1 VGKKTMT
8 DQVLTANRL
17 GDGAVVYLT
26 PSGTWSESIA
36 ESRIARDVNR
46 DVKASETLLA
56 DGMALCSGNLADPP
70 YLIDVTTD
78 GGDVRPVRYRERIR
92 AFGPSIH
99 PEFAKQPAIRG

>member
-26 PSGTWSESIA
+26 SSGTWSESIA
-36 ESRIARDVNR
+36 ESRIAR